1 MGTCGPQERQ
11 VKASGPKSRVEGTF
25 RALSTSPSQAAF
37 TPTWKQEVNRR
48 IAAHKTQ
55 KNIAAVAAPVQLAA
69 PGTVASRAA
78 QAAARVAARYAAAPS
93 FSEMLAEEARGAVR
107 AAEAASRA
115 ALEAQAAAESVLAE
129 LEAASAAEGRW
140 STSNFSSHADHGLE
154 LAWKAPVAPNTPIA
168 PIDPVVSVSAVA
180 PDPEPEM
187 DWESL
192 DRQPVGI
199 RWDADLPVR
208 PTEPVETRATRG
220 PVAYESAAEE
230 TWAPEMYPQESPVA
244 ESFHVVEPAPPSHAN
259 LIEFP
264 RELVAT
270 RKVRP
275 RRAEGHAAIGA
286 PSGQLSIFE
295 VDPSSI
301 STEPEA
307 PAILSEAIAPEWQG
321 PVWSGIELDAE
332 PVKEH
337 VAETAVAVGAPPL
350 ELAPFGL
357 RAMAALVDGA
367 LIVGAFLAA
376 AITVV
381 GHVKSTSS
389 MKEMEL
395 ISALAL
401 AAIAVLYH
409 ALFFTLAEGTP
420 GMKYAG
426 VSLCTFDDESPS
438 RAQLRSR
445 LAALLLSL
453 LPVGLG
459 IAWAIFDE
467 EHLTWHDRLSRT
479 YLRRC

>member
-1 MGTCGPQERQ
+1 
-11 VKASGPKSRVEGTF
+11 
-25 RALSTSPSQAAF
+25 
-37 TPTWKQEVNRR
+37 VNRR
-48 IAAHKTQ
+48 IAAHKIQ
-55 KNIAAVAAPVQLAA
+55 KNMPAGPAPAQVTV
-69 PGTVASRAA
+69 PGTAASRAA

-129 LEAASAAEGRW
+129 LEAASASEDLWGD
-140 STSNFSSHADHGLE
+140 SSFTTVPDHGLE
-154 LAWKAPVAPNTPIA
+154 LAWKAPIA
-168 PIDPVVSVSAVA
+168 PVETIAPVDAAALDLESGT
-180 PDPEPEM
+180 

-192 DRQPVGI
+192 NRQPVGI

-220 PVAYESAAEE
+220 PVAYESSAEE
-230 TWAPEMYPQESPVA
+230 TWIPDVFAQEALVG
-244 ESFHVVEPAPPSHAN
+244 EGYHVVEPAPPSHAN

-275 RRAEGHAAIGA
+275 RRAEGQCAVAA

-295 VDPSSI
+295 VDPGSI

-307 PAILSEAIAPEWQG
+307 PAVVSAAIAPAWHG
-321 PVWSGIELDAE
+321 PEWSGIELDAE
-332 PVKEH
+332 PVTER
-337 VAETAVAVGAPPL
+337 VTETAVAAEAPYL
-350 ELAPFGL
+350 ELAPFGV
-357 RAMAALVDGA
+357 RSMAAVVDGA
-367 LIVGAFLAA
+367 LIVSAFLAA
-376 AITVV
+376 AAAVS
-381 GHVKSTSS
+381 GHVKAMPP
-389 MKEMEL
+389 MKEVEL

-401 AAIAVLYH
+401 AAIAILYH

-438 RAQLRSR
+438 RAQMRSR
-445 LAALLLSL
+445 LAGLLLSL

-459 IAWAIFDE
+459 VAWAIFDE

>member
-1 MGTCGPQERQ
+1 M
-11 VKASGPKSRVEGTF
+11 
-25 RALSTSPSQAAF
+25 STSPSQAALA
-37 TPTWKQEVNRR
+37 PTWKQEVNRR

-55 KNIAAVAAPVQLAA
+55 KNGSTAPAPAQPAAPATA
-69 PGTVASRAA
+69 ASRAA
-78 QAAARVAARYAAAPS
+78 QTAARVAARYASVPS

-115 ALEAQAAAESVLAE
+115 ALEAQAAAESILAE
-129 LEAASAAEGRW
+129 LEAASASEARW
-140 STSNFSSHADHGLE
+140 GTSNFSPAPDHGIE
-154 LAWKAPVAPNTPIA
+154 LAWKAPVAPLNPIA
-168 PIDPVVSVSAVA
+168 PVASLSAVA

-208 PTEPVETRATRG
+208 SLEPVETRATRG
-220 PVAYESAAEE
+220 PVAYETSAEE
-230 TWAPEMYPQESPVA
+230 TWTPEMYPQESPA
-244 ESFHVVEPAPPSHAN
+244 GESFHVVEPAPPSHAN

-275 RRAEGHAAIGA
+275 RRAEGHAAIAA

-295 VDPSSI
+295 VDPASI

-307 PAILSEAIAPEWQG
+307 PSGFNPTIAPEWQG

-332 PVKEH
+332 PVTES
-337 VAETAVAVGAPPL
+337 VAESATVVETSAL
-350 ELAPFGL
+350 DLAPFGI
-357 RAMAALVDGA
+357 RSMAAVVDGA

-376 AITVV
+376 AAGLA
-381 GHVKSTSS
+381 GHLKS
-389 MKEMEL
+389 MPPIKEMEL
-395 ISALAL
+395 ISVVAL

-409 ALFFTLAEGTP
+409 ALFFILAEGTP

-426 VSLCTFDDESPS
+426 VSLCTFDDETPT

-445 LAALLLSL
+445 LAALLLSV

-459 IAWAIFDE
+459 VAWAIFDE

>member
-1 MGTCGPQERQ
+1 MRQ
-11 VKASGPKSRVEGTF
+11 VEAGGSKSREEGTF
-25 RALSTSPSQAAF
+25 PALSTSPAPANLA
-37 TPTWKQEVNRR
+37 PTWKQEVNRR
-48 IAAHKTQ
+48 IAAHKIQ
-55 KNIAAVAAPVQLAA
+55 KNNVTVAAPAQVAA
-69 PGTVASRAA
+69 PGTAASRAA
-78 QAAARVAARYAAAPS
+78 QAAARVAARYAKAPT
-93 FSEMLAEEARGAVR
+93 FSEMLAQEARGAVR

-129 LEAASAAEGRW
+129 LEAASVGEGRW
-140 STSNFSSHADHGLE
+140 NTSNFSSAPDHGLE
-154 LAWKAPVAPNTPIA
+154 LAWKAPIEQVVAPPA
-168 PIDPVVSVSAVA
+168 PA
-180 PDPEPEM
+180 PDLESDT

-208 PTEPVETRATRG
+208 PTEPVETRASRG
-220 PVAYESAAEE
+220 PLAYESSPEE
-230 TWAPEMYPQESPVA
+230 TWLTDTFSQEAPVVEG
-244 ESFHVVEPAPPSHAN
+244 FHVVEPAPPSHAN

-275 RRAEGHAAIGA
+275 RRAEGHAAVGT

-295 VDPSSI
+295 VDPGSI

-307 PAILSEAIAPEWQG
+307 PAVVSEAIAPAVHR

-332 PVKEH
+332 PRVERLE
-337 VAETAVAVGAPPL
+337 ETAAAIEAPSL
-350 ELAPFGL
+350 ELAPFSV
-357 RAMAALVDGA
+357 RSMAVVVDGA

-376 AITVV
+376 AAMVA
-381 GHVKSTSS
+381 GRVKAVPPI
-389 MKEMEL
+389 KEVE
-395 ISALAL
+395 IVSILAL
-401 AAIAVLYH
+401 AAIAILYH

-438 RAQLRSR
+438 RAQMRSR
-445 LAALLLSL
+445 LAALLLSV

-459 IAWAIFDE
+459 VAWALFDE

>member
-1 MGTCGPQERQ
+1 MGRYDWDMRAASAAS
-11 VKASGPKSRVEGTF
+11 KASGRKSRVEGTF
-25 RALSTSPSQAAF
+25 PALSTSPGQANLA
-37 TPTWKQEVNRR
+37 PTWKQEVNRR

-55 KNIAAVAAPVQLAA
+55 KNTPAGPAPAQIAS
-69 PGTVASRAA
+69 PGTAASRAA
-78 QAAARVAARYAAAPS
+78 QAAARVAARYAKAPS

-129 LEAASAAEGRW
+129 LEAASAGEGRW
-140 STSNFSSHADHGLE
+140 AKSTLTSAADHGLA
-154 LAWKAPVAPNTPIA
+154 LAWKAPVE
-168 PIDPVVSVSAVA
+168 PVPPVLEVAQYDAA
-180 PDPEPEM
+180 PDIDSGT

-199 RWDADLPVR
+199 RWDEDLPMR

-220 PVAYESAAEE
+220 PVVYERSTEE
-230 TWAPEMYPQESPVA
+230 TWTPDLYPQEMPA
-244 ESFHVVEPAPPSHAN
+244 EESFHVVEPAPPSHAN

-295 VDPSSI
+295 VDPASI

-307 PAILSEAIAPEWQG
+307 PAVLSESIAPEWQG

-332 PVKEH
+332 PVAER
-337 VAETAVAVGAPPL
+337 VVETAAPVGAPAL
-350 ELAPFGL
+350 DLAPFGL

-367 LIVGAFLAA
+367 LIVGAFMVAA
-376 AITVV
+376 ATIA
-381 GHVKSTSS
+381 GHIKAMPS

-401 AAIAVLYH
+401 AAIALLYH

-420 GMKYAG
+420 GMKYARI
-426 VSLCTFDDESPS
+426 SLCTFDDELPT
-438 RAQLRSR
+438 RAQKRSR
-445 LAALLLSL
+445 LAALFLSL
-453 LPVGLG
+453 LPIGLG
-459 IAWAIFDE
+459 VAWAIFDE
-467 EHLTWHDRLSRT
+467 EHLSWHDRLSRT

>member
-1 MGTCGPQERQ
+1 
-11 VKASGPKSRVEGTF
+11 
-25 RALSTSPSQAAF
+25 LSTSPSQAALA
-37 TPTWKQEVNRR
+37 PTWKQEVNRR

-55 KNIAAVAAPVQLAA
+55 KNGSTAPAPAQPAAPATA
-69 PGTVASRAA
+69 ASRAA
-78 QAAARVAARYAAAPS
+78 QTAARVAARYASVPS

-115 ALEAQAAAESVLAE
+115 ALEAQAAAESILAE
-129 LEAASAAEGRW
+129 LEAASASEARW
-140 STSNFSSHADHGLE
+140 GTSNFSPAPDHGIE
-154 LAWKAPVAPNTPIA
+154 LAWKAPVAPINPIA
-168 PIDPVVSVSAVA
+168 PVASLSAVA

-208 PTEPVETRATRG
+208 SLEPVETRATRG
-220 PVAYESAAEE
+220 PVAYETSAEE
-230 TWAPEMYPQESPVA
+230 TWTPEMYPQEFPA
-244 ESFHVVEPAPPSHAN
+244 GESFHVVEPAPPSHAN

-275 RRAEGHAAIGA
+275 RRAEGHAAIAA

-295 VDPSSI
+295 VDPASI

-307 PAILSEAIAPEWQG
+307 PSGFNPTIAPEWQG

-332 PVKEH
+332 PVTES
-337 VAETAVAVGAPPL
+337 VAESATVVETSAL
-350 ELAPFGL
+350 DLAPFGI
-357 RAMAALVDGA
+357 RSMAAVVDGA

-376 AITVV
+376 AAGLA
-381 GHVKSTSS
+381 GHLKS
-389 MKEMEL
+389 MPPIKEMEL
-395 ISALAL
+395 ISVVAL

-409 ALFFTLAEGTP
+409 ALFFILAEGTP

-426 VSLCTFDDESPS
+426 VSLCTFDDETPT

-445 LAALLLSL
+445 LAALLLSV

-459 IAWAIFDE
+459 VAWAIFDE

>member
-1 MGTCGPQERQ
+1 M
-11 VKASGPKSRVEGTF
+11 
-25 RALSTSPSQAAF
+25 
-37 TPTWKQEVNRR
+37 NRR

-55 KNIAAVAAPVQLAA
+55 KNLPAGPAPAQMTVQGTAA
-69 PGTVASRAA
+69 GRAA

-115 ALEAQAAAESVLAE
+115 ALVAQAAAESVLAE
-129 LEAASAAEGRW
+129 LEAASASKGLWAA
-140 STSNFSSHADHGLE
+140 SSFSGVADHGLE
-154 LAWKAPVAPNTPIA
+154 LAWKAPVEPVTPE
-168 PIDPVVSVSAVA
+168 VAVA
-180 PDPEPEM
+180 PELESHI

-199 RWDADLPVR
+199 RWDADLPLR

-220 PVAYESAAEE
+220 PSAFESSADE
-230 TWAPEMYPQESPVA
+230 TWIPDMYPQDAPVG
-244 ESFHVVEPAPPSHAN
+244 EGYHVVEPAPPSHAN

-275 RRAEGHAAIGA
+275 RRAEGHFAIGA

-295 VDPSSI
+295 VDPGSI
-301 STEPEA
+301 STEAEA
-307 PAILSEAIAPEWQG
+307 PAVVSAAIAPEWHG
-321 PVWSGIELDAE
+321 PEWSGIELDAE
-332 PVKEH
+332 PMAER
-337 VAETAVAVGAPPL
+337 VAEAAVAVEASSL
-350 ELAPFGL
+350 ELAPFGVRSL
-357 RAMAALVDGA
+357 AAVVDGA

-376 AITVV
+376 AASVA
-381 GHVKSTSS
+381 GHVKAMPP
-389 MKEMEL
+389 MKEVEL
-395 ISALAL
+395 ILALAL
-401 AAIAVLYH
+401 TAIAILYH

-426 VSLCTFDDESPS
+426 VSLCTFDDESPT

-445 LAALLLSL
+445 LAALLLSI

-459 IAWAIFDE
+459 VAWAIFDE

>member
-1 MGTCGPQERQ
+1 
-11 VKASGPKSRVEGTF
+11 
-25 RALSTSPSQAAF
+25 LSTSPSQAALA
-37 TPTWKQEVNRR
+37 PTWKQEVNRR

-55 KNIAAVAAPVQLAA
+55 KNGSTAPAPAQPAAPATA
-69 PGTVASRAA
+69 ASRAA
-78 QAAARVAARYAAAPS
+78 QTAARVAARYASVPS

-115 ALEAQAAAESVLAE
+115 ALEAQAAAESILAE
-129 LEAASAAEGRW
+129 LEAASASEARW
-140 STSNFSSHADHGLE
+140 GTSNFSPAPDHGIE
-154 LAWKAPVAPNTPIA
+154 LAWKAPVAPINPIA
-168 PIDPVVSVSAVA
+168 PVASLSAVA

-208 PTEPVETRATRG
+208 SLEPVETRATRG
-220 PVAYESAAEE
+220 PVAYETSAEE
-230 TWAPEMYPQESPVA
+230 TWTPEMYPQESPA
-244 ESFHVVEPAPPSHAN
+244 GESFHVVEPAPPSHAN

-275 RRAEGHAAIGA
+275 RRAEGHAAIAA

-295 VDPSSI
+295 VDPASI

-307 PAILSEAIAPEWQG
+307 PSGFNPTIAPEWQG

-332 PVKEH
+332 PVTES
-337 VAETAVAVGAPPL
+337 VAESATVVETSAL
-350 ELAPFGL
+350 DLAPFGI
-357 RAMAALVDGA
+357 RSMAAVVDGA

-376 AITVV
+376 AAGLA
-381 GHVKSTSS
+381 GHLKS
-389 MKEMEL
+389 MPPIKEMEL
-395 ISALAL
+395 ISVVAL

-409 ALFFTLAEGTP
+409 ALFFILAEGTP

-426 VSLCTFDDESPS
+426 VSLCTFDDETPT

-445 LAALLLSL
+445 LAALLLSV

-459 IAWAIFDE
+459 VAWAIFDE

>member
-1 MGTCGPQERQ
+1 MKEG
-11 VKASGPKSRVEGTF
+11 GPKSRVEGTF
-25 RALSTSPSQAAF
+25 RALSTSPSQAALA
-37 TPTWKQEVNRR
+37 PNWKQEVNRR

-55 KNIAAVAAPVQLAA
+55 KNGSTAPA
-69 PGTVASRAA
+69 PAQPVVPATAASRAA
-78 QAAARVAARYAAAPS
+78 QTAARVAARYASVPS

-115 ALEAQAAAESVLAE
+115 ALEAQAAAESILAE
-129 LEAASAAEGRW
+129 LEAASAGEGRW
-140 STSNFSSHADHGLE
+140 ATSSFSSHADHGLE
-154 LAWKAPVAPNTPIA
+154 LAWKAPVAPIKPTNPIA
-168 PIDPVVSVSAVA
+168 PIDPVESVSVVA
-180 PDPEPEM
+180 PDPEPGM

-208 PTEPVETRATRG
+208 SLEPVETRATRG
-220 PVAYESAAEE
+220 PVAYETSAEE
-230 TWAPEMYPQESPVA
+230 TWTPEMYPQESPA
-244 ESFHVVEPAPPSHAN
+244 GESFHVVEPAPPSHAN

-275 RRAEGHAAIGA
+275 RRAEGHAAIAA

-295 VDPSSI
+295 VDPASI

-307 PAILSEAIAPEWQG
+307 PSGFNPTIAPEWQG

-332 PVKEH
+332 PVTES
-337 VAETAVAVGAPPL
+337 VAESATVVETSAL
-350 ELAPFGL
+350 DLAPFGI
-357 RAMAALVDGA
+357 RSMAAVVDGA

-376 AITVV
+376 AAGLA
-381 GHVKSTSS
+381 GHLKS
-389 MKEMEL
+389 MPPIKEMEL
-395 ISALAL
+395 ISVVAL

-409 ALFFTLAEGTP
+409 ALFFILAEGTP

-426 VSLCTFDDESPS
+426 VSLCTFDDETPT

-445 LAALLLSL
+445 LAALLLSV

-459 IAWAIFDE
+459 VAWAIFDE

>member
-1 MGTCGPQERQ
+1 M
-11 VKASGPKSRVEGTF
+11 
-25 RALSTSPSQAAF
+25 STSPSQAALA
-37 TPTWKQEVNRR
+37 PTWKQEVNRR

-55 KNIAAVAAPVQLAA
+55 KNGSTAPAPAQPAAPATA
-69 PGTVASRAA
+69 ASRAA
-78 QAAARVAARYAAAPS
+78 QTAARVAARYASVPS

-115 ALEAQAAAESVLAE
+115 ALEAQAAAESILAE
-129 LEAASAAEGRW
+129 LEAASASEARW
-140 STSNFSSHADHGLE
+140 GTSNFSPAPDHGIE
-154 LAWKAPVAPNTPIA
+154 LAWKAPVAPINPIA
-168 PIDPVVSVSAVA
+168 PVASLSAVA

-208 PTEPVETRATRG
+208 SLEPVETRATRG
-220 PVAYESAAEE
+220 PVAYETSAEE
-230 TWAPEMYPQESPVA
+230 TWTPEMYPQESPA
-244 ESFHVVEPAPPSHAN
+244 GESFHVVEPAPPSHAN

-275 RRAEGHAAIGA
+275 RRAEGHAAIAA

-295 VDPSSI
+295 VDPASI

-307 PAILSEAIAPEWQG
+307 PSGFNPTIAPEWQG

-332 PVKEH
+332 PVTES
-337 VAETAVAVGAPPL
+337 VAESATVVETSAL
-350 ELAPFGL
+350 DLAPFGI
-357 RAMAALVDGA
+357 RSMAAVVDGA

-376 AITVV
+376 AAGLA
-381 GHVKSTSS
+381 GHLKS
-389 MKEMEL
+389 MPPIKEMEL
-395 ISALAL
+395 ISVVAL

-409 ALFFTLAEGTP
+409 ALFFILAEGTP

-426 VSLCTFDDESPS
+426 VSLCTFDDETPT

-445 LAALLLSL
+445 LAALLLSV

-459 IAWAIFDE
+459 VAWAIFDE